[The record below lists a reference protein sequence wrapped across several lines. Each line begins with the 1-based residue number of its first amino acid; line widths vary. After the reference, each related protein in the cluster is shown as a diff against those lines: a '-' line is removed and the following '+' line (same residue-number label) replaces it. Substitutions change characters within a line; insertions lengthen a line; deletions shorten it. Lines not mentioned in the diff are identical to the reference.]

1 MKIYQ
6 VVGED
11 AKKFSVYVMKNCGI
25 KLSHNTI
32 AWITRQY

>member
-11 AKKFSVYVMKNCGI
+11 AKKFSVYVMKDCRT

-32 AWITRQY
+32 LGITRQY

>member
-11 AKKFSVYVMKNCGI
+11 AKKFSVYEMKNCGTE
-25 KLSHNTI
+25 LSHNTI
-32 AWITRQY
+32 LGITRQY

>member
-6 VVGED
+6 VLGED
-11 AKKFSVYVMKNCGI
+11 AKKFSSYVMKNCGT

-32 AWITRQY
+32 LVITREY